1 MRVIQMMI
9 PLALAG
15 AVALPASAQTDFKS
29 LREIN
34 DIDVVSQDGE
44 RIGEI
49 EDVLIDETGTPV
61 AVTVDIGQNFLDI
74 GDEDAIFMIDQLSLE
89 NGRYVTGM
97 TTEEIEG
104 LPRHN
109 D

>member
-1 MRVIQMMI
+1 MAGSARFRATGKGENEPMRVIQMMI

-29 LREIN
+29 LRAIN

-61 AVTVDIGQNFLDI
+61 AVTVDLGQSFRDI
-74 GDEDAIFMIDQLSLE
+74 GA
-89 NGRYVTGM
+89 
-97 TTEEIEG
+97 EG
-104 LPRHN
+104 AVVL
-109 D
+109 